1 MRQVRIT
8 VAALITL
15 ASFAVNAVFHLPW
28 FDSMAAL
35 AVIPFLIQEGRSA
48 WQRHAMRMLLKA
60 CSCRFPDF
68 TSLYTDYQL

>member
-15 ASFAVNAVFHLPW
+15 ASLAVNAVFHLPW

-35 AVIPFLIQEGRSA
+35 AVIPSSFRREVRPGK
-48 WQRHAMRMLLKA
+48 AMLA
-60 CSCRFPDF
+60 DAVESG
-68 TSLYTDYQL
+68 S